1 MNAHRAVDWLWRSR
15 KVPARLGRGVL
26 LPFAGLY
33 RLVMQTRAA
42 LYRAGWLE
50 TRQLGLP
57 AVAVGNLSVGG
68 AGKTPLASWIAAHFA
83 ARGVKPGILLRGYGG
98 GDEALVHSRLVP
110 AAVVVADPDRLAG
123 ARQAAAGGA
132 QVLVLDD
139 AYQRID
145 VARDLNI
152 AVVSAEHARYAPWPL
167 PAGPWR
173 ETWGALARADLVVVT
188 RRRAGPADAARLA
201 ERVTRRFPATPVAV
215 AHLAPT
221 GLEGLVSGRGQP
233 LASLA
238 GKQVVAAAGIG
249 DPASFAVQIR
259 ASGAHVQLVAYQD
272 HHAYADADL
281 VRLARAAGES
291 DYLVVTE
298 KDAVKLRHRWPAE
311 VREPLVAVLTVTWE
325 SNADAVTRLLSR
337 IP

>member
-1 MNAHRAVDWLWRSR
+1 MGGSFRKRWWWPIPTVWPRRAVE
-15 KVPARLGRGVL
+15 
-26 LPFAGLY
+26 
-33 RLVMQTRAA
+33 Q
-42 LYRAGWLE
+42 
-50 TRQLGLP
+50 
-57 AVAVGNLSVGG
+57 
-68 AGKTPLASWIAAHFA
+68 
-83 ARGVKPGILLRGYGG
+83 
-98 GDEALVHSRLVP
+98 
-110 AAVVVADPDRLAG
+110 
-123 ARQAAAGGA
+123 GA

-145 VARDLNI
+145 VARDVNV
-152 AVVSAEHARYAPWPL
+152 AVMSAEHSRYAPWPL

-173 ETWGALARADLVVVT
+173 EGWGALARADIVIVT

-201 ERVTRRFPATPVAV
+201 ERVSRRFPGTPVAV
-215 AHLAPT
+215 AYLAPT
-221 GLEGLVSGRGQP
+221 GLEGLVSGRSQS

-272 HHAYADADL
+272 HHDYTEPDVA
-281 VRLARAAGES
+281 RLARAAGES
-291 DYLVVTE
+291 DYVVVTE
-298 KDAVKLRHRWPAE
+298 KDAVKLRHRWPAA

-325 SNADAVTRLLSR
+325 SNVDAVTRLLAR